1 MPRKKKEEPTIT
13 INKPCDE
20 IKETVDEE
28 DQEDWISKTISR
40 ENQHLKTLLDFQIQ
54 EIVLL
59 KKMLQFYMYEK

>member
-59 KKMLQFYMYEK
+59 KKMLQFYMYDK

>member
-20 IKETVDEE
+20 ETEKETE
-28 DQEDWISKTISR
+28 EDWISKTISR
-40 ENQHLKTLLDFQIQ
+40 ENQHLKSMIDIQIQ

-59 KKMLQFYMYEK
+59 KKMLQYYMYEK